1 MINIFVRETVFWPI
15 RCMSPSEGYWF
26 KGDNERLKSV
36 KKGIIMLKHEV
47 ACVGDL
53 LKIVNE
59 VANQN
64 KGRQLYFRGQADA
77 SWGIASSLC
86 RLLNSNAI
94 KPHPVMGMDPILA
107 SKISCSRLASELFD
121 SFKDKFVLYS
131 EVNII
136 KGYELNDIDLHVMA
150 QHYQLPTRV
159 VDLTKNPL
167 ISLYFATEE
176 NKSNTDVAVF
186 ILKDGYSE
194 RSSNVFQ
201 SKLDNARK
209 KYHDFYQLI
218 RPHMRAGNKK
228 SLANAV
234 ELFKNHKYDI
244 FDLNQELFLCKDD
257 IHPDYNALINSF
269 SKFDD
274 AKIEKILETI
284 AYEDGFNFRQSHSS
298 ISLYN
303 PQLQVISPL
312 PINQRI
318 KNQQGLL
325 LFSNVINRPIFEAS
339 HFTSENIISDTDFYS
354 QNFSN
359 ESCLKIII
367 KYKYVDAIREELE
380 RYGITRDF
388 IYPELPNYTSY
399 MKEKILRNYI

>member
-1 MINIFVRETVFWPI
+1 
-15 RCMSPSEGYWF
+15 
-26 KGDNERLKSV
+26 
-36 KKGIIMLKHEV
+36 MLKHEV
-47 ACVGDL
+47 TCVGDL

-59 VANQN
+59 VAKQN
-64 KGRQLYFRGQADA
+64 KDRQLYFRGQSDV
-77 SWGIASSLC
+77 SWGIESSLC
-86 RLLNSNAI
+86 RLLNINAI
-94 KPHPVMGMDPILA
+94 KPHPVEGMDPDYAL
-107 SKISCSRLASELFD
+107 KISHSRLASELFD

-176 NKSNTDVAVF
+176 NKPDTDVAVF
-186 ILKDGYSE
+186 IVKDGYSE
-194 RSSNVFQ
+194 TTSNIFQ
-201 SKLDNARK
+201 SKLDKARK

-218 RPHMRAGNKK
+218 RTHIREKNETSFSK
-228 SLANAV
+228 AV
-234 ELFKNHKYDI
+234 DLFKSYKYDL
-244 FDLNQELFLCKDD
+244 FDLNQELFLCKDE
-257 IHPDYNALINSF
+257 IHPDHYALLNNFEMI
-269 SKFDD
+269 DD
-274 AKIEKILETI
+274 AKIGKMLHII
-284 AYEDGFNFRQSHSS
+284 ADEDGFNFRQPHSS
-298 ISLYN
+298 ISIYN
-303 PQLQVISPL
+303 SKLQIISPL

-325 LFSNVINRPIFEAS
+325 LFSNYINKPIFEAS
-339 HFTSENIISDTDFYS
+339 HFTDNNIISDTDFDS
-354 QNFSN
+354 QNFSS
-359 ESCLKIII
+359 ESCLKVII
-367 KYKYVDAIREELE
+367 KYKFVDAIRKELE

>member
-1 MINIFVRETVFWPI
+1 
-15 RCMSPSEGYWF
+15 
-26 KGDNERLKSV
+26 
-36 KKGIIMLKHEV
+36 MLKHEI

-59 VANQN
+59 VAKQN
-64 KGRQLYFRGQADA
+64 NDRQSYFRGQSDA

-86 RLLNSNAI
+86 RLLNDNAI
-94 KPHPVMGMDPILA
+94 KPHPVEGMPPNFA
-107 SKISCSRLASELFD
+107 SKISYSRLASELFD

-176 NKSNTDVAVF
+176 NKPDTDVAVF

-194 RSSNVFQ
+194 TSSNVFL
-201 SKLDNARK
+201 SKLDHARK

-218 RPHMRAGNKK
+218 RPHMRAGNDE
-228 SLANAV
+228 SFAEAV
-234 ELFKNHKYDI
+234 KLFKAYKH
-244 FDLNQELFLCKDD
+244 DLFNLNEELFLCKGEV
-257 IHPDYNALINSF
+257 HPDHAALLYALDVLS
-269 SKFDD
+269 
-274 AKIEKILETI
+274 AGEIEETLRVI
-284 AYEDGFNFRQSHSS
+284 ADEDGFNFSQPHSS
-298 ISLYN
+298 ISIHN
-303 PQLQVISPL
+303 SRLQVISPL

-325 LFSNVINRPIFEAS
+325 LFSNIINRPIFEAS
-339 HFTSENIISDTDFYS
+339 HFTDNNVISDTDFDS
-354 QNFSN
+354 QNFTN
-359 ESCLKIII
+359 ENCLKVII
-367 KYKYVDAIREELE
+367 KYKYVSAIRKELE

-388 IYPELPNYTSY
+388 IYPELPNYTAY
-399 MKEKILRNYI
+399 MKEKILRNYV

>member
-1 MINIFVRETVFWPI
+1 
-15 RCMSPSEGYWF
+15 
-26 KGDNERLKSV
+26 
-36 KKGIIMLKHEV
+36 MLKHEV

-59 VANQN
+59 VAKQN
-64 KGRQLYFRGQADA
+64 KDRQLYFRGQADA

-86 RLLNSNAI
+86 RLLNLNAI
-94 KPHPVMGMDPILA
+94 KPHPVNGMDPDFA
-107 SKISCSRLASELFD
+107 SKISYSRLASELFD

-176 NKSNTDVAVF
+176 NKPDTDVAVF
-186 ILKDGYSE
+186 ILKDRYSE
-194 RSSNVFQ
+194 TSSNVFQ
-201 SKLDNARK
+201 SKLDKARK

-218 RPHMRAGNKK
+218 RPHIRAGNGT
-228 SLANAV
+228 SFANAV
-234 ELFKNHKYDI
+234 NLFKNYKYDL
-244 FDLNQELFLCKDD
+244 FDLNQDLLLCKDE
-257 IHPDYNALINSF
+257 IHPDHCALLNSLGMF
-269 SKFDD
+269 NNVE
-274 AKIEKILETI
+274 IEKMLRVI
-284 AYEDGFNFRQSHSS
+284 AHEDGFNFRQSHSS
-298 ISLYN
+298 ISIYN
-303 PQLQVISPL
+303 SLLQVVSPL

-325 LFSNVINRPIFEAS
+325 LFSNIINKPIFEAS
-339 HFTSENIISDTDFYS
+339 HFTDNNIISDTDFDS
-354 QNFSN
+354 QSFSN

-367 KYKYVDAIREELE
+367 KYKYVDAIRKELE

>member
-1 MINIFVRETVFWPI
+1 MH
-15 RCMSPSEGYWF
+15 
-26 KGDNERLKSV
+26 
-36 KKGIIMLKHEV
+36 KHEV

-59 VANQN
+59 VAKRN
-64 KGRQLYFRGQADA
+64 KDRQLYFRGQADA

-86 RLLNSNAI
+86 RLLNTNSI
-94 KPHPVMGMDPILA
+94 KPHPVDNMPPTLA
-107 SKISCSRLASELFD
+107 SKISHSRLATELFD

-176 NKSNTDVAVF
+176 NKPNTDVTVF
-186 ILKDGYSE
+186 ILKEGYSE
-194 RSSNVFQ
+194 TSSSVFQ
-201 SKLDNARK
+201 SKLDKARN
-209 KYHDFYQLI
+209 KYYNFYQSI
-218 RPHMRAGNKK
+218 RPYMRSGENS
-228 SLANAV
+228 SLTNAV
-234 ELFKNHKYDI
+234 QFVKNYKYDF
-244 FDLNQELFLCKDD
+244 FDSKQDLILCQDD
-257 IHPDYNALINSF
+257 IHPDHCALLGYLGAI
-269 SKFDD
+269 KD
-274 AKIEKILETI
+274 ASIEKMLDVI
-284 AYEDGFNFRQSHSS
+284 AHEDGFNFRQPHSS
-298 ISLYN
+298 ISIYN
-303 PQLQVISPL
+303 SNLQVITPL

-325 LFSNVINRPIFEAS
+325 LFSNIINQPIFEAT
-339 HFTSENIISDTDFYS
+339 HFTDENTVSDTDFDS
-354 QNFSN
+354 QNFTN

-367 KYKYVDAIREELE
+367 KYKHVAAIRKELE

-388 IYPELPNYTSY
+388 IYPELPNYTVY
-399 MKEKILRNYI
+399 MKEKILERYI